1 MLSRHIGKKIF
12 SLALSLSITVT
23 IFHWLGQTVP
33 ASAAAQTDQQAQI
46 EKGKAALG
54 RACVA
59 CHANILNMVQFQRK
73 TADKWRDT
81 VYSMIGR
88 GGHILPDEIEP
99 ITAYLTASFGP
110 NSPPPSPS
118 TRTQGGNQPA
128 APGLAQQLPEGAA
141 RALLVQNC
149 QQCHDLQIVISKS
162 ASPDQWKEIV
172 ARMVTLGARVTPP
185 EQEQLVQYLT
195 GLAGSRETR

>member
-1 MLSRHIGKKIF
+1 MLSRRICKKIL
-12 SLALSLSITVT
+12 SLAVSLSIAVA
-23 IFHWLGQTVP
+23 IFHWSGKTVP

-59 CHANILNMVQFQRK
+59 CHANILSMVQFQRK

-88 GGHILPDEIEP
+88 GGHILTDEIEP

-118 TRTQGGNQPA
+118 SRTPDGNQPA
-128 APGLAQQLPEGAA
+128 PAGLAQQLPEGAA
-141 RALLVQNC
+141 KAVLVQNC
-149 QQCHDLQIVISKS
+149 QQCHDLQVVVSKT
-162 ASPDQWKEIV
+162 ASPDQWKEII

-195 GLAGSRETR
+195 GLAVSRERR

>member
-1 MLSRHIGKKIF
+1 MLSRMCAKI
-12 SLALSLSITVT
+12 LSFLVWLSVAAAV
-23 IFHWLGQTVP
+23 FQWSGNTVP
-33 ASAAAQTDQQAQI
+33 VSAAQTDQQAQI
-46 EKGKAALG
+46 EKGKTAVG

-59 CHANILNMVQFQRK
+59 CHGNILSMVQFQRK

-99 ITAYLTASFGP
+99 ITAYLTANFGP

-118 TRTQGGNQPA
+118 TRPQVGTQAVPG
-128 APGLAQQLPEGAA
+128 GLAQQLPEGAA
-141 RALLVQNC
+141 RAVLVQNC
-149 QQCHDLQIVISKS
+149 QQCHDLQVVVSKN
-162 ASPDQWKEIV
+162 ATPDEWKEIV
-172 ARMVTLGARVTPP
+172 ARMITLGAKVTPP

-195 GLAGSRETR
+195 GLAGSRERQ